1 VKGWVND
8 LRLGVR
14 IALGGGRASW
24 RRLALTGTG
33 VGLGVAVLLLGAS
46 APTALSERQARQDA
60 SRVEQQQSPLPGVDP
75 LYREYRVVFFRDDQ
89 VMGSRVVSGG
99 PRAPIPPGLP
109 RIPDDGEIFVSPA
122 LADLL
127 ASPEGELLRPRFP
140 QKVAGLIAKDG
151 LIGPNHLLY
160 VAGDAR
166 VERLDRTAYYSFGR
180 PSQGSGSWYWALWL
194 VAAIVLLMPVLV
206 FVTIGARLAG
216 PERDRRLAALRLIG
230 ASSRQVR
237 RIATGD
243 ALAGAVVGVVLG
255 AVFFAVSRPLVERVE
270 LFGLGVFASDLV
282 PNPLLAV
289 LVVLAVPVLAVAAAM
304 VTMRGS
310 VVDPLGVVS
319 QGKPVR
325 RRLWWRFAPV
335 LIGAA
340 LLASQAESFLRHP
353 LWVDGGLTLAGIALL
368 LLGIPLLLPW
378 IVERAVGRLR
388 GGPPSWQLAV
398 RRLQVD
404 SGSAA
409 RVVGGI
415 AVVLAGGIALQ
426 TAVLGNEADQ
436 VEQQQLPNPDQSLS
450 PSKIQVLLSAGA
462 SEHSEEFA
470 ERLRTTEGVTSV
482 LPGRW
487 FRVQRAGGTENYYV
501 LVGSCANLRNYVVFD
516 QCQDG
521 DSFQTPGSADA
532 EGRPRFGEEVS
543 LLSGAETNTVIGTWP
558 VPRLTEAASVNNELG
573 VNGVFITPG
582 ALGGKD
588 VSYSNGRLLV
598 SIDVAAPDVV
608 EKVRNAVAALGP
620 GVDVLPR
627 SWMDYTGERAEYRD
641 ARQVF
646 FLGTVIVL
654 LLAAANLLVLALEQ
668 VRVRRRP
675 LAVLAAGGVPRSTLA
690 WSLLWQNAVP
700 LVLAVVVAVVIGTG
714 TGLLFQRAMVVPLT
728 VDLAGI
734 GVLVAAVV
742 VTVLLVT
749 ACTLPA
755 VRRATAVTGLR
766 AE

>member
-1 VKGWVND
+1 MND

-46 APTALSERQARQDA
+46 APTALTERQARQDA

-75 LYREYRVVFFRDDQ
+75 LYRRYQLEFFRSDQ
-89 VMGSRVVSGG
+89 IMGSRVVSGG

-140 QKVAGLIAKDG
+140 QKVVGLIAKDG

-160 VAGDAR
+160 IAGDAR

-180 PSQGSGSWYWALWL
+180 PSYFSASGSGSWYWALWL

-206 FVTIGARLAG
+206 FVTIGTRLAG

-353 LWVDGGLTLAGIALL
+353 LWVDGGLALAGIALL

-378 IVERAVGRLR
+378 IVERAVGSLR

-426 TAVLGNEADQ
+426 TAVIGNEAEL
-436 VEQQQLPNPDQSLS
+436 VAQQQLPNPDQSQS
-450 PSKIQVLLSAGA
+450 PSKILVLLSSGA

-482 LPGRW
+482 LPGKSFPVR
-487 FRVQRAGGTENYYV
+487 RAGGTENYYV
-501 LVGSCANLRNYVVFD
+501 FVGSCANLRNYVTFD

-521 DSFQTPGSADA
+521 DSFQTPGPAGA
-532 EGRPRFGEEVS
+532 EGRPRSGEEVS
-543 LLSGAETNTVIGTWP
+543 LLSDEDPQTAIGTWT
-558 VPRLTEAASVNNELG
+558 VPQLVDVSSANNESD
-573 VNGVFITPG
+573 VNGVFVTPG

-608 EKVRNAVAALGP
+608 EKVRNAAAALGP
-620 GVDVLPR
+620 GVAAVPR
-627 SWMDYTGERAEYRD
+627 GWMDSTGDRAEYRD

-675 LAVLAAGGVPRSTLA
+675 LAVLSAGGVPRSTLA

-755 VRRATAVTGLR
+755 VRRATGATGLR

>member
-1 VKGWVND
+1 VKGWLND

-75 LYREYRVVFFRDDQ
+75 LYREYRPEQFRDDQ
-89 VMGSRVVSGG
+89 VMGSLVVPGG

-109 RIPDDGEIFVSPA
+109 RIPGDGEIFVSPA

-140 QKVAGLIAKDG
+140 QKVVGLIAEDG

-160 VAGDAR
+160 IAGDAR
-166 VERLDRTAYYSFGR
+166 VERLDRTAFYSFGR
-180 PSQGSGSWYWALWL
+180 TSQGSGSWYWALGL

-206 FVTIGARLAG
+206 FVTIGTRLAG
-216 PERDRRLAALRLIG
+216 PERERRLAALRLIG

-255 AVFFAVSRPLVERVE
+255 VVFFAASRPLVERVE

-282 PNPLLAV
+282 PNPLLAA

-310 VVDPLGVVS
+310 VVDPLGVVR
-319 QGKPVR
+319 QGEPVR

-340 LLASQAESFLRHP
+340 LLGSQAKSFVQHP
-353 LWVDGGLTLAGIALL
+353 SWVDRDFALVGIALL

-426 TAVLGNEADQ
+426 TAVLGSEADL
-436 VEQQQLPNPDQSLS
+436 VVVQQRPNLDQSLS
-450 PSKIQVLLSAGA
+450 QSEIQVFLGASA
-462 SEHSEEFA
+462 SEHSEEFG

-482 LPGRW
+482 VSGKW
-487 FRVQRAGGTENYYV
+487 FSVRRAGETESYSV
-501 LVGSCANLRNYVVFD
+501 LVGSCANLRQYVIFD

-521 DSFQTPGSADA
+521 DAFRTPGPADA
-532 EGRPRFGEEVS
+532 AGRPRSGEEVS
-543 LLSGAETNTVIGTWP
+543 LLPATNSETAIGTWP
-558 VPRLTEAASVNNELG
+558 VPQLTEAPSVG
-573 VNGVFITPG
+573 DGAGISGVFITPG

-588 VSYSNGRLLV
+588 VAYSHGRLLV

-608 EKVRNAVAALGP
+608 EKVRNAAAALGP
-620 GVDVLPR
+620 GVAAMPR
-627 SWMDYTGERAEYRD
+627 GWMDSTGERAEYRD

-714 TGLLFQRAMVVPLT
+714 TGLLFQRAMMVPLT

>member
-1 VKGWVND
+1 
-8 LRLGVR
+8 
-14 IALGGGRASW
+14 
-24 RRLALTGTG
+24 
-33 VGLGVAVLLLGAS
+33 
-46 APTALSERQARQDA
+46 
-60 SRVEQQQSPLPGVDP
+60 
-75 LYREYRVVFFRDDQ
+75 
-89 VMGSRVVSGG
+89 
-99 PRAPIPPGLP
+99 
-109 RIPDDGEIFVSPA
+109 
-122 LADLL
+122 
-127 ASPEGELLRPRFP
+127 
-140 QKVAGLIAKDG
+140 
-151 LIGPNHLLY
+151 
-160 VAGDAR
+160 
-166 VERLDRTAYYSFGR
+166 
-180 PSQGSGSWYWALWL
+180 
-194 VAAIVLLMPVLV
+194 
-206 FVTIGARLAG
+206 
-216 PERDRRLAALRLIG
+216 
-230 ASSRQVR
+230 
-237 RIATGD
+237 
-243 ALAGAVVGVVLG
+243 
-255 AVFFAVSRPLVERVE
+255 
-270 LFGLGVFASDLV
+270 
-282 PNPLLAV
+282 
-289 LVVLAVPVLAVAAAM
+289 
-304 VTMRGS
+304 
-310 VVDPLGVVS
+310 
-319 QGKPVR
+319 
-325 RRLWWRFAPV
+325 V

-353 LWVDGGLTLAGIALL
+353 SWVDRNLALAGIALL

-426 TAVLGNEADQ
+426 TAVIGSEADQ
-436 VEQQQLPNPDQSLS
+436 VVRQQLPTLDPSQSQS
-450 PSKIQVLLSAGA
+450 QIQVFLGA
-462 SEHSEEFA
+462 SSSEHSEEFA

-482 LPGRW
+482 VPGRW
-487 FRVQRAGGTENYYV
+487 FSVRRAGGTESYSV
-501 LVGSCANLRNYVVFD
+501 LVGSCANLRHYVIFD

-521 DSFQTPGSADA
+521 DAFRTPGPADVA
-532 EGRPRFGEEVS
+532 GRPLPGEEVS
-543 LLSGAETNTVIGTWP
+543 LLSSVETTTVIGTWP
-558 VPRLTEAASVNNELG
+558 VPQLTEAPSANGEAG
-573 VNGVFITPG
+573 VSGVFITPG

-588 VSYSNGRLLV
+588 VAYSHGRLLV
-598 SIDVAAPDVV
+598 SIDVAVPDVV
-608 EKVRNAVAALGP
+608 EKVRNAAAALGP
-620 GVDVLPR
+620 DVDAMPR
-627 SWMDYTGERAEYRD
+627 GWMDSTGERAEYRD

-675 LAVLAAGGVPRSTLA
+675 LAVLSAGGVPRSTLA

-714 TGLLFQRAMVVPLT
+714 TGLLFQRALRMPLT

-755 VRRATAVTGLR
+755 VRRATGATGLR